1 MCPIRRI
8 PSCVRVRD
16 CNKEGTGPVN
26 SAGGGGCA
34 YWLTGGDRAGSSAA
48 CCCLRSPHVSWR
60 LSPMGNDQSS
70 QKNKHREQ
78 YQYKLHNAASNP
90 PRRRATSAAAA
101 PSSAFRAPSHP
112 PPSPAPPPYS
122 TTDPSTSALPP
133 IPDGKQMVE
142 TNPFRIPVP
151 QSPRRTKSHGTHVV
165 PRRSQLLAGT
175 GHLRMPAVPAATEE
189 VIPMPMPMPEP
200 HPAPPSQIQFPV
212 PTVSTVREE
221 PIIRRNSR
229 EDPLTM
235 LRKYDTV
242 IIVRLT
248 SSDSS
253 AC

>member
-1 MCPIRRI
+1 M
-8 PSCVRVRD
+8 
-16 CNKEGTGPVN
+16 G
-26 SAGGGGCA
+26 
-34 YWLTGGDRAGSSAA
+34 RAGPSAT
-48 CCCLRSPHVSWR
+48 CCCLRSPHVSWH

-70 QKNKHREQ
+70 QKNKHHEQ
-78 YQYKLHNAASNP
+78 YQYQLNHAASNP
-90 PRRRATSAAAA
+90 PKRRATSAAA
-101 PSSAFRAPSHP
+101 AFRAPSHP

-122 TTDPSTSALPP
+122 TTDVSTSPPPP

-142 TNPFRIPVP
+142 TNPFRIQVP

-175 GHLRMPAVPAATEE
+175 GHVRMPAVPAATEE
-189 VIPMPMPMPEP
+189 VIPMPMPEP

-212 PTVSTVREE
+212 PTISTVREE
-221 PIIRRNSR
+221 PIISRNSR

-242 IIVRLT
+242 IIVCLT
-248 SSDSS
+248 SSDSN